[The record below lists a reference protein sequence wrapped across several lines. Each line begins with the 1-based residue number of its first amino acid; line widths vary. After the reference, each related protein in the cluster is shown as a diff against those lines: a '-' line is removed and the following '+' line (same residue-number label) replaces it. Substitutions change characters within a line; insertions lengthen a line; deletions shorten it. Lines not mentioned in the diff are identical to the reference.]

1 MSSLLTQFIN
11 EYKTNPEKLYYTIS
25 HDVNN
30 IKNGKKSSRP
40 KSIDKTYL
48 KYYYMPKKSRN
59 NENINL
65 IPPRHYSNLSN
76 FKNQQLNKE
85 IVSLRYNFGDKN
97 KYVANLTNINNP
109 NEFYSNAIKY
119 EEASNRKI
127 EPYRNKPIITF
138 TEPNNKNNNRK
149 NNYNFINSFLTNSLI
164 KPGIFKATNTL
175 RNKKKYNE
183 QLRTYRSFDD
193 QKDLNSLSIEKYK
206 KKSRDEFSNYMLE
219 MSNLKKTLKNKK
231 N

>member
-65 IPPRHYSNLSN
+65 ITPRHY
-76 FKNQQLNKE
+76 
-85 IVSLRYNFGDKN
+85 
-97 KYVANLTNINNP
+97 
-109 NEFYSNAIKY
+109 
-119 EEASNRKI
+119 
-127 EPYRNKPIITF
+127 
-138 TEPNNKNNNRK
+138 
-149 NNYNFINSFLTNSLI
+149 
-164 KPGIFKATNTL
+164 
-175 RNKKKYNE
+175 
-183 QLRTYRSFDD
+183 
-193 QKDLNSLSIEKYK
+193 
-206 KKSRDEFSNYMLE
+206 
-219 MSNLKKTLKNKK
+219 
-231 N
+231 